1 MPVSVVTSKVER
13 KARKAFQFL
22 KQILF
27 GLGPCAGF
35 AFRIDFQADFV
46 GAAADGAV
54 FDELLAFALAGV
66 DGDDDFL
73 AAGVADV
80 GGFVLHTC
88 RLLPIPAR
96 DPQDVGFAAVVTLL
110 GEDEEEV

>member
-1 MPVSVVTSKVER
+1 MTVNPSEQV
-13 KARKAFQFL
+13 
-22 KQILF
+22 LF

-35 AFRIDFQADFV
+35 AFGVDFQADLV
-46 GAAADGAV
+46 GVAADGAV

-73 AAGVADV
+73 SAGVADV
-80 GGFVLHTC
+80 GGFVLHAC
-88 RLLPIPAR
+88 GLLPILAR
-96 DPQDVGFAAVVTLL
+96 DPQDAGFAAVVALL